1 MTVVPYAFREIEPA
15 DADFLTEM
23 LRLTLAWHLVPA
35 ADGSPPPVLVPPR
48 AFADLGRPGDGG
60 VVATYAGEP
69 AGACWYRINLTAR
82 EHAGEPVPE
91 LLIAVWPQHRAQ
103 GVGGQLLDRGD
114 RARPRRR
121 PRRDRP
127 RRRARQPG
135 PRDVP
140 AARLRADR
148 RRAGRARPA
157 QDPQLA
163 ERHDHAGDAVAA
175 SATAR

>member
-1 MTVVPYAFREIEPA
+1 MTLVPYAFREIEPA

-82 EHAGEPVPE
+82 EYAGEPVPE
-91 LLIAVWPQHRAQ
+91 LLIAVWPQYRAQ
-103 GVGGQLLDRGD
+103 GVGGELLDRGIEHA
-114 RARPRRR
+114 RAAGHGAIDLVVELANPARAMYLRRGFE
-121 PRRDRP
+121 PIGGAPDAP
-127 RRRARQPG
+127 
-135 PRDVP
+135 D
-140 AARLRADR
+140 LRKI
-148 RRAGRARPA
+148 
-157 QDPQLA
+157 L
-163 ERHDHAGDAVAA
+163 
-175 SATAR
+175 

>member
-1 MTVVPYAFREIEPA
+1 MPLVPYAFREIEPA

-82 EHAGEPVPE
+82 EYAGEPVPE
-91 LLIAVWPQHRAQ
+91 LLIAVWPQYRAQ
-103 GVGGQLLDRGD
+103 GVGGELLDRGIEHA
-114 RARPRRR
+114 RAAGHGAIDLVVELANPARAMYLRRGFE
-121 PRRDRP
+121 PIGGAPDAP
-127 RRRARQPG
+127 
-135 PRDVP
+135 D
-140 AARLRADR
+140 LRKI
-148 RRAGRARPA
+148 
-157 QDPQLA
+157 L
-163 ERHDHAGDAVAA
+163 
-175 SATAR
+175 